1 MSCLS
6 IIVTPMIIVL
16 QKNSV
21 MPLNN
26 RKQAAYEI
34 WKIQNMHEAR
44 HKSYRTVYN
53 NIRWDSFTQSYR
65 FIGRQDTDSHSP
77 IENIP

>member
-1 MSCLS
+1 
-6 IIVTPMIIVL
+6 
-16 QKNSV
+16 
-21 MPLNN
+21 MPRNN

-44 HKSYRTVYN
+44 PKSYRTVYN

-65 FIGRQDTDSHSP
+65 FIGRQDTYSYSP